1 MINAIKYELQIILS
15 GIKVISNFCLDYAS
29 LASYGV
35 VHFYCRLVQPIDAI
49 RYFIYGVVVF
59 ILDL

>member
-49 RYFIYGVVVF
+49 RLLGKQGEFEF
-59 ILDL
+59 FFP